1 MTSLFKMSLK
11 NKTPD
16 LSGGFL
22 WFFMRFLQI
31 NARIGSYKGCN
42 KTRVFR

>member
-1 MTSLFKMSLK
+1 MTSLFKVSLK
-11 NKTPD
+11 NKSPD
-16 LSGGFL
+16 LSGGFCVVFL
-22 WFFMRFLQI
+22 RILQI